1 MTKIECAV
9 LVDDD
14 SITNYLNEELIKE
27 LGITDKVKVF
37 ENGNSALAYIYENCI
52 KRKKCPELILLDIN
66 MPVMDGFEF
75 LKVFNSLE
83 FENKENI
90 KIIMLTTSSNSK
102 DFEQAK
108 RLKVKD
114 YITKPLTPEKLMPV
128 FQKHFS

>member
-9 LVDDD
+9 LIDDD
-14 SITNYLNEELIKE
+14 SITNFLNEELIKE
-27 LGITDKVKVF
+27 LGVSEKVKVF
-37 ENGNSALAYIYENCI
+37 EDGRGALNYINENCI
-52 KRKKCPELILLDIN
+52 KSNKCPELILLDIN

-83 FENKENI
+83 FENKEDV

-108 RLKVKD
+108 KLSVKD

-128 FQKHFS
+128 LQKHFY